1 MAAYGERPPVGLGV
15 LTGACQA
22 VNDVS
27 NWCGAF
33 ELDSQGDF
41 HTVRFPRDRH

>member
-1 MAAYGERPPVGLGV
+1 MAVYGERPPVGLGV

-27 NWCGAF
+27 IGVVPLSWTRRAIF
-33 ELDSQGDF
+33 
-41 HTVRFPRDRH
+41 TVRFPRDRH